1 MTATAA
7 DYVWLNE
14 RFPDLAEAYCFTLVH
29 NLAPVDVLARLE
41 GQSEPSQTGVE
52 AIVDAAFELLD
63 RSDNTR
69 QFIAM
74 TTVGDWTL
82 LIEPV
87 GYIGVTEER
96 ALPASAGTR
105 WVSHFVNINGLDSFL
120 WAQDTAGRL
129 TFEPAVPDRRW
140 GTTPDEPVPVP
151 PHEIRIDMGS
161 SKTIAGFAY
170 LPRQDGSINGRVGQ
184 YEFYVSSDGTTWGS
198 PVATGTFA
206 DDSSRKTVGFPPTA
220 TRYIRFRALTA
231 VDGGP
236 YTTCAT
242 LSVIGS

>member
-96 ALPASAGTR
+96 ALPMSAGTR

-120 WAQDTAGRL
+120 WAQDTAGHL

-140 GTTPDEPVPVP
+140 GTTPDELLEVMRHCGFQFWNETSDTAEHLAAEAAFALAEHLTGVRITPELLQNTPFICGSAQ
-151 PHEIRIDMGS
+151 IR
-161 SKTIAGFAY
+161 
-170 LPRQDGSINGRVGQ
+170 
-184 YEFYVSSDGTTWGS
+184 
-198 PVATGTFA
+198 
-206 DDSSRKTVGFPPTA
+206 
-220 TRYIRFRALTA
+220 
-231 VDGGP
+231 
-236 YTTCAT
+236 
-242 LSVIGS
+242 

>member
-140 GTTPDEPVPVP
+140 GTTPDELLEAMHHCGFQFWNETSDTAEHLAAEAAFALAEHLTGVRITPELLQNTPFICGSA
-151 PHEIRIDMGS
+151 EIR
-161 SKTIAGFAY
+161 
-170 LPRQDGSINGRVGQ
+170 
-184 YEFYVSSDGTTWGS
+184 
-198 PVATGTFA
+198 
-206 DDSSRKTVGFPPTA
+206 
-220 TRYIRFRALTA
+220 
-231 VDGGP
+231 
-236 YTTCAT
+236 
-242 LSVIGS
+242 

>member
-14 RFPDLAEAYCFTLVH
+14 RFPDLAAAYCFTLVH

-41 GQSEPSQTGVE
+41 GQSEPSRTGVE

-63 RSDNTR
+63 CSDNTR

-140 GTTPDEPVPVP
+140 GTTPDELLEAMHHCGFQFWNETGNTAEHLAAEAAFALAEHLTGVRITSELLQNTRFICGSA
-151 PHEIRIDMGS
+151 EIR
-161 SKTIAGFAY
+161 
-170 LPRQDGSINGRVGQ
+170 
-184 YEFYVSSDGTTWGS
+184 
-198 PVATGTFA
+198 
-206 DDSSRKTVGFPPTA
+206 
-220 TRYIRFRALTA
+220 
-231 VDGGP
+231 
-236 YTTCAT
+236 
-242 LSVIGS
+242 